1 MQTFTTYLLTAALT
15 LLAATTVLTGQSR
28 KVGSFSGIST
38 SGSVEVKLEKAD
50 SPSVSYKMI
59 RGNSEDLI
67 TKVKGD
73 VLQVYIKQ
81 SWGIKKNAKAKVIV
95 YYTEL
100 NDISASAGS
109 SLVSA
114 DVIKSDNLEIDC
126 SSGASAKLE
135 LDTRTTEIGAS
146 SGASIR
152 VSGRAGAAELDASSG
167 ASVGASDLI
176 AKHVEAEA
184 SSGASVS
191 CHATDSIEAEASSG
205 GSVNYSGNP
214 DKKEISKNRSGS
226 VSRRG

>member
-1 MQTFTTYLLTAALT
+1 MKTFTKHLLTAVLT
-15 LLAATTVLTGQSR
+15 LVSAATILTAQTR
-28 KVGSFSGIST
+28 EVGTFSALST

-50 SPSVSYKMI
+50 SPSVSYKML
-59 RGNSEDLI
+59 RGDSDDLI

-109 SLVSA
+109 SLVNEG
-114 DVIKSDNLEIDC
+114 VIESNNLEIDC

-135 LDTRTTEIGAS
+135 IDAHNAEIGAS
-146 SGASIR
+146 SGASLR
-152 VSGRAGAAELDASSG
+152 VSGRAGSAELDASSG
-167 ASVGASDLI
+167 ASVSAADLV

-205 GSVNYSGNP
+205 GSVSYEGNP